1 MGEWKGPRKC
11 EGCGAI
17 TGKDWAGEIEYDDGH
32 RYHFTNRGTKKGI
45 RPIMCDGEMKPYDR
59 RAPDPRVDALVKAA
73 EEAVNI
79 LRSLGSAEELKL
91 ERALAAMKGGTDG

>member
-1 MGEWKGPRKC
+1 MSELKPCPFCGSEAKLYADKKTQDW
-11 EGCGAI
+11 GAI
-17 TGKDWAGEIEYDDGH
+17 CQQPECECNARIPYCATREEAIEQW
-32 RYHFTNRGTKKGI
+32 N
-45 RPIMCDGEMKPYDR
+45 R
-59 RAPDPRVDALVKAA
+59 RAPDPWVDALVKAA